1 MKRSDKRGDAA
12 LHVDGATPMQKVAF
26 YLRHERIAGPA
37 IAGGHNVNM
46 AGKSKMS
53 PT

>member
-1 MKRSDKRGDAA
+1 MKRSDKGSDAA

-37 IAGGHNVNM
+37 IAGRHNINM
-46 AGKSKMS
+46 TGKSKMPS
-53 PT
+53 T